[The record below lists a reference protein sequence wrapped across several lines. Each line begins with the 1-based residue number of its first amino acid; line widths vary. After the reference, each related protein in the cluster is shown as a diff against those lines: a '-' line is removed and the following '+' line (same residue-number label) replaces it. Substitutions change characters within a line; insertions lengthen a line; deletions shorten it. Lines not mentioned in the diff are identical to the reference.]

1 MLAILIK
8 VNRGAFPKKKCLIF
22 SNWKWMR
29 NEITEMLFS
38 HLKGL
43 NQENSPQVKKQ
54 QKVGGTKNADTF
66 NQYTRKERSDYNMD

>member
-1 MLAILIK
+1 
-8 VNRGAFPKKKCLIF
+8 
-22 SNWKWMR
+22 MR